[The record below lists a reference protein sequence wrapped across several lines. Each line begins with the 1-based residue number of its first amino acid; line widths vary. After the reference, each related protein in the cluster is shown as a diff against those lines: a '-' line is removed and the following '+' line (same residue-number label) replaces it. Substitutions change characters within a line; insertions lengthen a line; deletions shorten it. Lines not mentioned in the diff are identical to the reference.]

1 MIATSDYKKKF
12 KLSFADRLSNK
23 LQEKRFISRRG
34 AIINGKILAAG
45 FGVSLTTIRHYL
57 NGKSIPKNTT
67 LQRISTW
74 LDVDP
79 IWLLY
84 GNHVTCVSAG
94 KINEVLFKKIFEHL
108 FPFLHNTNI
117 TKAKYM
123 RLIKGAF
130 DIYCYLVEMNKD
142 KYQDTTLAVMI
153 NLLNNNQ
160 NSH

>member
-1 MIATSDYKKKF
+1 MIATQDYKKNF
-12 KLSFADRLSNK
+12 KVAFADRLSNK

-34 AIINGKILAAG
+34 AIINGKILAAE

-57 NGKSIPKNTT
+57 NGESIPKNTT

-84 GNHVTCVSAG
+84 GNHVTCVSSSQID
-94 KINEVLFKKIFEHL
+94 KVLFKKIFEHL
-108 FPFLHNTNI
+108 FPLLYASNLPKT
-117 TKAKYM
+117 KYM
-123 RLIKGAF
+123 RLIKRGI
-130 DIYCYLVEMNKD
+130 DIYCYLVEMNKN
-142 KYQDTTLAVMI
+142 KSQDTTLAVMI
-153 NLLNNNQ
+153 SLLNNNK